1 MEKFVTVIIP
11 TYNRSALLQK
21 ALDSVLNQT
30 HGNLELIVVD
40 DGSDDD
46 TGALLD
52 HYKKTSDKKIVVVQ
66 QKNKGPAAARNRGIS
81 ESSAEYIAFL
91 DSDDWLHP
99 DKIGLQLA
107 VMEGNAGCLISHT
120 QEIWYR
126 DGMLLNQKMKHR
138 KQSGYIFDRCLD
150 LCAVSMSTVMLK
162 RQLIEQVGMFDEDL
176 PCCEDYDYWL
186 RVSAKLPFLLID
198 KALTYKDGGRADQVS
213 CIHRTG
219 MDRYRIRAIAKI
231 LDSGELSASQSRM
244 ALHELEKKCTIYGNG
259 CIKHN
264 RSEEGEYYLA
274 LSAEYAERDPITEA
288 D

>member
-1 MEKFVTVIIP
+1 MEKFVNVIIP

-21 ALDSVLNQT
+21 AIDSVLNQT
-30 HGNLELIVVD
+30 HVNLELIVVD

-52 HYKKTSDKKIVVVQ
+52 RYKKKSAKKILVIHQ
-66 QKNKGPAAARNRGIS
+66 NNKGPAAARNRGIS

-107 VMEGNAGCLISHT
+107 VMQGTAGSLISHT

-126 DGMLLNQKMKHR
+126 DGMLLNQKIKHR
-138 KQSGYIFDRCLD
+138 KQSGNIFDRCLD

-162 RQLIEQVGMFDEDL
+162 RQLIEEVGVFDEDL

-186 RVSAKLPFLLID
+186 RVSAKFPFLLID
-198 KALTYKDGGRADQVS
+198 NALTYKDGGRADQVS
-213 CIHRTG
+213 SIHRTG

-231 LDSGELSASQSRM
+231 LDSGELSASQYRM

-274 LSAEYAERDPITEA
+274 LSAEYAARDTITGA

>member
-21 ALDSVLNQT
+21 AVDSVLNQA
-30 HGNLELIVVD
+30 HGNLELIIVD

-46 TGALLD
+46 TGDLLD
-52 HYKKTSDKKIVVVQ
+52 HYKKISDKKIVVVQ
-66 QKNKGPAAARNRGIS
+66 QKNKGPAAARNRGIA
-81 ESSAEYIAFL
+81 ESSAEYIVFL

-126 DGMLLNQKMKHR
+126 AGMLLNQKMKHR
-138 KQSGYIFDRCLD
+138 KQAGYIFDRCLD

-162 RQLIEQVGMFDEDL
+162 RQLIEQVGVFDEDL

-198 KALTYKDGGRADQVS
+198 QALTYKDGGRADQVS
-213 CIHRTG
+213 YIHRIG
-219 MDRYRIRAIAKI
+219 MDRYRIQAIAKI
-231 LDSGELSASQSRM
+231 IDSGKLSASQYRL
-244 ALHELEKKCTIYGNG
+244 ALRELEKKCRIYGNG

-264 RSEEGEYYLA
+264 RSEEGEYYLVLA
-274 LSAEYAERDPITEA
+274 AKYGIKGHDNRA
-288 D
+288 

>member
-1 MEKFVTVIIP
+1 MEKFVNVIIP

-21 ALDSVLNQT
+21 AIDSVLNQT
-30 HGNLELIVVD
+30 HVNLELIVVD

-52 HYKKTSDKKIVVVQ
+52 RYKKKSAKKILVIHQ
-66 QKNKGPAAARNRGIS
+66 NNKGPAAARNRGIS

-99 DKIGLQLA
+99 EKIGLQLA
-107 VMEGNAGCLISHT
+107 VMDENIGSLISHT

-126 DGMLLNQKMKHR
+126 DGMLLNQKIKHR
-138 KQSGYIFDRCLD
+138 KQSGNIFDRCLD

-162 RQLIEQVGMFDEDL
+162 RQLIEQVGVFDEDL

-186 RVSAKLPFLLID
+186 RVSAKFPFLLID

-213 CIHRTG
+213 SIHRTG

-231 LDSGELSASQSRM
+231 LDSGELSASQYRM

-274 LSAEYAERDPITEA
+274 LSAEYAARDTITGA